1 MSSSFGNALGPDDI
15 AAILL
20 SLKVAAAATLIGLPF
35 AFAVAYVLARK
46 RFVGRSLLDAA
57 IFLPLVF
64 PPVATGYGL
73 LVLLGR
79 QGWLGHALA
88 SVGVVFAFR
97 WTGAAIA
104 GTIMAFPLMVRPMRL
119 AIEAIDPEALE
130 AARTL
135 GAGRL
140 ARLLRITV
148 PLAAPGVIA
157 GAVLGFA
164 KALGEFG
171 ATITFVAAI
180 PGETL
185 TLPSDIYLATQSPG
199 GEARAAMLCAVAAV
213 IAIVAVLAS
222 NAVARRLSPSASD
235 GESRAA
241 GTAASPRSR
250 R

>member
-1 MSSSFGNALGPDDI
+1 MSGLTADDI

-20 SLKVAAAATLIGLPF
+20 SLKVAAVATLAGLPF

-57 IFLPLVF
+57 VFLPLVF

-79 QGWLGHALA
+79 QGWIGHALA
-88 SVGVVFAFR
+88 SIGVVFAFH

-104 GTIMAFPLMVRPMRL
+104 GTVMAFPLMVRPMRL
-119 AIEAIDPEALE
+119 AIEAIDTEALE

-135 GAGRL
+135 GASSVARL
-140 ARLLRITV
+140 ARVTV
-148 PLAAPGVIA
+148 PLAAPGIVA
-157 GAVLGFA
+157 GTVLGFA

-185 TLPSDIYLATQSPG
+185 TLPSDIYLATQTPG
-199 GEARAAMLCAVAAV
+199 GEARAGMLCLVAAM
-213 IAIVAVLAS
+213 IAVLAVLAS
-222 NAVARRLSPSASD
+222 NAVARGLSRSESD
-235 GESRAA
+235 GASRAA
-241 GTAASPRSR
+241 GTAGSR

>member
-1 MSSSFGNALGPDDI
+1 MNGLESGLGPDDI

-20 SLKVAAAATLIGLPF
+20 SLKVAGVATFVGLPF
-35 AFAVAYVLARK
+35 AFAAAYVLARK
-46 RFVGRSLLDAA
+46 RFVGRSLLDAV

-79 QGWLGHALA
+79 HGWLGGVLA
-88 SVGVVFAFR
+88 SIGVVFAFR

-104 GTIMAFPLMVRPMRL
+104 GTVMAFPLMVRPIRL
-119 AIEAIDPEALE
+119 AIEAIDTEALE

-135 GAGRL
+135 GASRL
-140 ARLLRITV
+140 ARLARITL
-148 PLAAPGVIA
+148 PLAAPGIVA

-185 TLPSDIYLATQSPG
+185 TLPTDIYLATQAPG
-199 GEARAAMLCAVAAV
+199 GDARAAMLCVVAAIIAVA
-213 IAIVAVLAS
+213 AVLAS
-222 NAVARRLSPSASD
+222 NAVARRLSRSATDD
-235 GESRAA
+235 GSREA
-241 GTAASPRSR
+241 GTAGSR
-250 R
+250 RSSP

>member
-1 MSSSFGNALGPDDI
+1 MSGLTPDDI
-15 AAILL
+15 TAILL
-20 SLKVAAAATLIGLPF
+20 SLKVGAVATLAGLPF

-46 RFVGRSLLDAA
+46 RFVGRSLVDAV

-73 LVLLGR
+73 LLLLGR
-79 QGWLGHALA
+79 QGWIGHALA
-88 SVGVVFAFR
+88 SIGIVFAFH

-104 GTIMAFPLMVRPMRL
+104 GTVMAFPLMVRPMRL
-119 AIEAIDPEALE
+119 AIEAIDTEALE

-135 GAGRL
+135 GASSFARL
-140 ARLLRITV
+140 ARVTV
-148 PLAAPGVIA
+148 PLAAPGIVA

-185 TLPSDIYLATQSPG
+185 TLPSDIYLATQTPG
-199 GEARAAMLCAVAAV
+199 GEARAGMLCLVSALIAVA
-213 IAIVAVLAS
+213 AVLAS
-222 NAVARRLSPSASD
+222 NAVARGLSRSAND

-241 GTAASPRSR
+241 GTAASR

>member
-1 MSSSFGNALGPDDI
+1 MIGLDSEDI

-20 SLKVAAAATLIGLPF
+20 SLKVASVATVAALPLAFAAAYI
-35 AFAVAYVLARK
+35 LARK
-46 RFVGRSLLDAA
+46 RFVGRGLLDAV

-88 SVGVVFAFR
+88 SFGVVFAFR
-97 WTGAAIA
+97 WAGAAIA
-104 GTIMAFPLMVRPMRL
+104 GAVMAFPLMVRPMRL
-119 AIEAIDPEALE
+119 AIEAIDNEALE

-135 GAGRL
+135 GASSLSRL
-140 ARLLRITV
+140 FRVTL
-148 PLAAPGVIA
+148 PLAAPGVVA

-185 TLPSDIYLATQSPG
+185 PLPSAIYLATQTPG
-199 GEARAAMLCAVAAV
+199 GETRAAMLCAVAAF

-222 NAVARRLSPSASD
+222 NWVARRLSPSAND
-235 GESRAA
+235 GASRAI
-241 GTAASPRSR
+241 GTAGSR

>member
-1 MSSSFGNALGPDDI
+1 MSGLTPDDT

-20 SLKVAAAATLIGLPF
+20 SLKIAAVATLAGLPL

-46 RFVGRSLLDAA
+46 RFVGRSLLDAGV
-57 IFLPLVF
+57 FLPLVF

-79 QGWLGHALA
+79 QGWIGHSLA
-88 SVGVVFAFR
+88 SIGIVFAFH

-104 GTIMAFPLMVRPMRL
+104 GTVMAFPLMVRPMRL
-119 AIEAIDPEALE
+119 AIEAIDSEALE

-135 GAGRL
+135 GASRL
-140 ARLLRITV
+140 ARLARITI
-148 PLAAPGVIA
+148 PLAAPGIVA

-185 TLPSDIYLATQSPG
+185 TLPSDIYLATQTPG
-199 GEARAAMLCAVAAV
+199 GEARAGMLCVVAAV
-213 IAIVAVLAS
+213 IAVVAVLAS
-222 NAVARRLSPSASD
+222 NAVARGLSRSATDAASP
-235 GESRAA
+235 AA
-241 GTAASPRSR
+241 GTAGSR

>member
-1 MSSSFGNALGPDDI
+1 MNGLGSDDI

-20 SLKVAAAATLIGLPF
+20 SLKVAAVATLAGLPF

-46 RFVGRSLLDAA
+46 RFVGRSLLDAV

-79 QGWLGHALA
+79 QGWMGRALA
-88 SVGVVFAFR
+88 KAGIVFAFH

-119 AIEAIDPEALE
+119 AIETIDTEALE

-135 GAGRL
+135 GASSLARL
-140 ARLLRITV
+140 ARVSL
-148 PLAAPGVIA
+148 PLAAPGIIA

-185 TLPSDIYLATQSPG
+185 TLPSDIYLATQTPG
-199 GEARAAMLCAVAAV
+199 GEARAAMLCGVAAV
-213 IAIVAVLAS
+213 IAVVAVLAS
-222 NAVARRLSPSASD
+222 NWVAHRLSRSATDD
-235 GESRAA
+235 GSRAA
-241 GTAASPRSR
+241 RTAGSR